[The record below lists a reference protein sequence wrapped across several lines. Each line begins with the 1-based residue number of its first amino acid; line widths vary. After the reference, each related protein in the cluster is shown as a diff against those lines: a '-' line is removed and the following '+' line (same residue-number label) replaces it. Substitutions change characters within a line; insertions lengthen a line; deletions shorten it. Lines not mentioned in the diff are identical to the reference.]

1 MSALSDLQTHLN
13 HYRQLPH
20 HSDAA
25 LSQKLEEVQSWQ
37 RARIKNTHKALFA
50 QPQNVPMAHYFVN
63 KLYGGDEFD
72 ILAKQLERIVPK
84 AQKLE
89 KLAPAAALE
98 TGSRAIHSAIVAT
111 ELDLH
116 LAEWLLEKDL
126 PINEDNMLRAYREVD
141 EADKRREQLASLK
154 DVCYRTDKY
163 INSFML
169 QKAFAL
175 AKGTA
180 YKYNYQP
187 LYDFMAEGFAAM
199 KPLRNV
205 ASFIE
210 PVCERELQI
219 IDHVHQP
226 NNDGRIEPFGV

>member
-1 MSALSDLQTHLN
+1 MSALSDLQTHLQ
-13 HYRQLPH
+13 HYRELPYH
-20 HSDAA
+20 QDEA
-25 LSQKLEEVQSWQ
+25 LSQKLDEVQSWQ
-37 RARIKNTHKALFA
+37 RERIRTTHKELFSK
-50 QPQNVPMAHYFVN
+50 PQNVPMAHYFVN
-63 KLYGGDEFD
+63 KLYGGAEFD

-89 KLAPAAALE
+89 RLAPSAALE

-116 LAEWLLEKDL
+116 LAEWLLKRGL
-126 PINEDNMLRAYREVD
+126 AVNEENMLQAYRSVN
-141 EADKRREQLASLK
+141 EADQRRAQLASLK

-169 QKAFAL
+169 QKAFSL
-175 AKGTA
+175 AKSTA
-180 YKYNYQP
+180 YRYNYHP
-187 LYDFMAEGFAAM
+187 LYDFIAEGFAAM
-199 KPLRNV
+199 KPLPNV

-219 IDHVHQP
+219 IEHVHQP
-226 NNDGRIEPFGV
+226 NNDDRIDPFGV